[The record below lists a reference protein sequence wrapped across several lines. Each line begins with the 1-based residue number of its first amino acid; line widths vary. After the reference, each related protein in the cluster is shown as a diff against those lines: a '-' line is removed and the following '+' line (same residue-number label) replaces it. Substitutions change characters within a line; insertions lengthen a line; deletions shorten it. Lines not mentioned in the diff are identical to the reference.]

1 MTSQFGKWV
10 AAQQLL
16 GVDPPRSRNHEGTL
30 AAIAPARGSNGARAS
45 GQLNSSP
52 LGVADR
58 RVQHSSGRLDGR
70 GPCGKPPSRLMEGL
84 DAHKQDVFFES
95 KGDLWGRL
103 VAARV
108 DWAGAWSQD
117 GSRTLQPE
125 AAISA

>member
-1 MTSQFGKWV
+1 
-10 AAQQLL
+10 
-16 GVDPPRSRNHEGTL
+16 
-30 AAIAPARGSNGARAS
+30 
-45 GQLNSSP
+45 
-52 LGVADR
+52 
-58 RVQHSSGRLDGR
+58 
-70 GPCGKPPSRLMEGL
+70 MEGL

-95 KGDLWGRL
+95 KGDVWGRL